1 MASLSYIEG
10 SGLAWATKKTISLK
24 KSTVNNENE
33 EEEEKRGMKKGE
45 EEKDLRKLETE
56 ECPGRRAF
64 ESQANFSVREIYE
77 QSLSNG
83 S

>member
-1 MASLSYIEG
+1 MASLSYIES

-45 EEKDLRKLETE
+45 EEKGLR
-56 ECPGRRAF
+56 
-64 ESQANFSVREIYE
+64 
-77 QSLSNG
+77 
-83 S
+83 

>member
-1 MASLSYIEG
+1 MASLSYIES

-45 EEKDLRKLETE
+45 EEKGLGNLGQGSVQEGGGVFRKE
-56 ECPGRRAF
+56 G
-64 ESQANFSVREIYE
+64 I
-77 QSLSNG
+77 
-83 S
+83 